1 VNGDLTNSWGGFSQ
15 LTNQIGNISSQLN
28 TANTAINSDLSNK
41 DWLLTDFNSLRQQNI
56 NLYTNNYQSK
66 VYSPNP
72 TTTASATSS
81 NSPLP

>member
-1 VNGDLTNSWGGFSQ
+1 MNGDLTNGWGGFSQ
-15 LTNQIGNISSQLN
+15 LTDQIGNISSQLN

-41 DWLLTDFNSLRQQNI
+41 DWLSTDFNSLKQQNI
-56 NLYTNNYQSK
+56 NLYTNNYQST

-72 TTTASATSS
+72 STTASATSS